1 MGRSK
6 DRNPSHPW
14 PNHNPH
20 NDSLTCNP
28 AARPKR
34 NLSFRHPDH
43 VGCTEGAGQSGGLL
57 VGDICTG
64 LSPTD
69 NNLRITVNNAK
80 AITPLHRKTMLSLGM
95 TALLGLA
102 ICSINLVYWV
112 FVATT
117 SPLRSIPGPFWARFT
132 RLWFLQSLARGD
144 FHQTNIELH
153 RKYGANGL
161 ISSIFPCMYR
171 S

>member
-1 MGRSK
+1 
-6 DRNPSHPW
+6 
-14 PNHNPH
+14 
-20 NDSLTCNP
+20 
-28 AARPKR
+28 
-34 NLSFRHPDH
+34 
-43 VGCTEGAGQSGGLL
+43 
-57 VGDICTG
+57 
-64 LSPTD
+64 
-69 NNLRITVNNAK
+69 
-80 AITPLHRKTMLSLGM
+80 M

-112 FVATT
+112 FVAAT

-132 RLWFLQSLARGD
+132 RLWFLQSLARSD

-153 RKYGANGL
+153 RKYGANVL